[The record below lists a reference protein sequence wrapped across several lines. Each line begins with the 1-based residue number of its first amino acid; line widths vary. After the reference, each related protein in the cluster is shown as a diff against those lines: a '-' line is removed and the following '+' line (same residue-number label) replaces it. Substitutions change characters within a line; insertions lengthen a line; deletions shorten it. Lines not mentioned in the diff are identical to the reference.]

1 MNFQETVEFLF
12 SQLPVY
18 QRDGG
23 DSIKYKLN
31 NIIELCDFLGNPQD
45 SFKSIHV
52 AGTNGK
58 GSSSHM
64 LAAVLQESG
73 YTTGLYTSPHLK
85 SFTERIKVDGQE
97 VEEAYVVDFVERIQ
111 PMLKMKP
118 SFFEITVAMSFDYFR
133 YKKVEIAVVEVG
145 LGGRLDSTNI
155 IQPEVCLI
163 TNIGLDHKQFL
174 GETLPEIA
182 AEKAG
187 IIKTGV
193 PVVINEKHPETISV
207 FKTIA
212 AERHAPIFFSEE
224 KTVLESPFNEIEPE
238 YLKTNTRGV
247 FSVLSLLKEKGWK
260 LSNTSIKKG
269 IMNFKRIT
277 GLKGRWQQLSDNPK
291 TVCDTGH
298 NREAFQLLSQQIKKE
313 SYDTLW
319 IIVGMVNDKEPS
331 VLFETLPKNANWI
344 FTEPKIYRKRSAEEL
359 LAKAEEYGIYGQAI
373 PEVNKAI
380 AYAHENAQKNDFI
393 FVGGSNFVVAEIAE
407 L

>member
-31 NIIELCDFLGNPQD
+31 NIIELCEFLDNPQNT
-45 SFKSIHV
+45 FKSIHV

-85 SFTERIKVDGQE
+85 SFTERIKVNGQE
-97 VEEAYVVDFVERIQ
+97 VEEAYVINFVERIQ
-111 PMLKMKP
+111 PMLKIKP

-133 YKKVEIAVVEVG
+133 YKKVDIAVVEVG

-155 IQPEVCLI
+155 IHPEVCLI

-193 PVVINEKHPETISV
+193 PVVINEKHPETIEV
-207 FKTIA
+207 FKDKA
-212 AERHAPIFFSEE
+212 AEKKAPIFFSEE
-224 KTVLESPFNEIEPE
+224 KVKPGFPYSEIQPE

-247 FSVLSLLKEKGWK
+247 LTVLSLLKEKGWN
-260 LSNTSIKKG
+260 LADTNIEKG
-269 IMNFKRIT
+269 ILNFKTIT

-291 TVCDTGH
+291 TICDTGH
-298 NREAFQLLSQQIKKE
+298 NREAFQLLSQQIKQE
-313 SYDTLW
+313 SYNALW

-331 VLFETLPKNANWI
+331 LLFETLPKNANWI
-344 FTEPKIYRKRSAEEL
+344 FTEPGIFRKRTAEEL
-359 LAKAEEYGIYGQAI
+359 LKKAEEYGIYGQAI
-373 PEVNKAI
+373 PEVNKAL
-380 AYAHENAQKNDFI
+380 AYAREHAQKNDFI
-393 FVGGSNFVVAEIAE
+393 FVGGSNFVVAEIEE

>member
-23 DSIKYKLN
+23 DSIKYKLT
-31 NIIELCDFLGNPQD
+31 NILALCAFLDNPQD

-85 SFTERIKVDGQE
+85 SFTERIKVNGAE
-97 VEEAYVVDFVERIQ
+97 VEESYVVDFVERIQ
-111 PMLKMKP
+111 PMLKIKP

-133 YKKVEIAVVEVG
+133 YKKVEIAVIEVG

-155 IQPEVCLI
+155 INPEVCLI
-163 TNIGLDHKQFL
+163 TNIGLDHKQLL
-174 GETLPEIA
+174 GDTLPEIA

-193 PVVINEKHPETISV
+193 PVVINEKHPETVEV
-207 FKTIA
+207 FKRIA
-212 AERHAPIFFSEE
+212 QEKKAPIFFSEE
-224 KTVLESPFNEIEPE
+224 KTKLKAPFTAIKPE

-247 FSVLSLLKEKGWK
+247 LTVLSILKEQGWEI
-260 LSNTSIKKG
+260 SDATIEKG
-269 IMNFKRIT
+269 ILNFKTLT
-277 GLKGRWQQLSDNPK
+277 GLKGRWQLLSEKPK

-298 NREAFQLLSQQIKKE
+298 NREAFQLLCQQIKQE

-319 IIVGMVNDKEPS
+319 IIVGMVNDKDPS

-344 FTEPKIYRKRSAEEL
+344 FTEPKIFRKRSAEEL
-359 LAKAEEYGIYGQAI
+359 LAKAKEYGIYGQAI
-373 PEVNKAI
+373 PEINEAI
-380 AYAHENAQKNDFI
+380 AYARGHAQKNDFI
-393 FVGGSNFVVAEIAE
+393 FVGGSNFVVAEIEE